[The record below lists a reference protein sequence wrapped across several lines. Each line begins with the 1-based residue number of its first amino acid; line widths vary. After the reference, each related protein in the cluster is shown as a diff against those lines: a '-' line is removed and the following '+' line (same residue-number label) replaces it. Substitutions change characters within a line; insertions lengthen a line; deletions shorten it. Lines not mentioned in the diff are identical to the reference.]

1 MSSMPTHATAAP
13 ATSTAGSIY
22 RRAVAEVDPAYTA
35 PALDAGR
42 RSTLKREVVLVFAV
56 SLGRSGVYAF
66 VSIMAALTAGKPL
79 ASQSATLNTSYAPGR
94 PTLDLVYQVLAI
106 VFTLVPVALAWH
118 FLVTGGERASRVLGI
133 DASQPGR
140 DAARGAVLA
149 ALVGGT
155 GLLLYISAYAV
166 GVSLQVAA
174 SGLPAVW
181 WSWPVLVGRAVMNAV
196 LEESLVAGYLLH
208 RLGQLGVRP
217 WRAVAASAVLRGS
230 YHLYQ
235 GFGGFVGNAAMGV
248 LFGRLYQRWGRTM
261 PLIIAHS
268 LIDIVAFIGYAL
280 LVGKVSWLP

>member
-1 MSSMPTHATAAP
+1 MPTHATADA
-13 ATSTAGSIY
+13 ATSAATSIY
-22 RRAVAEVDPAYTA
+22 RRAVAEVDPTYAV

-66 VSIMAALTAGKPL
+66 VSFTAALTSSRSL
-79 ASQSATLNTSYAPGR
+79 ASQTTTLNTSYAPGR
-94 PTLDLVYQVLAI
+94 PTLDLIYQVLAI
-106 VFTLVPVALAWH
+106 VFALVPVALAWH
-118 FLVTGGERASRVLGI
+118 FLAIGGERASRILGI

-140 DAARGAVLA
+140 DLGRGVVLA

-155 GLLLYISAYAV
+155 GLVFYLIAYAA
-166 GVSLQVAA
+166 GINLQVAA

-181 WSWPVLVGRAVMNAV
+181 WRWPVLISRAVMNAV

-217 WRAVAASAVLRGS
+217 WRAVAASALLRGS

-235 GFGGFVGNAAMGV
+235 GVGGFVGNAAMGV

-261 PLIIAHS
+261 PLIIAHA

-280 LVGKVSWLP
+280 LAGKVSWLP

>member
-1 MSSMPTHATAAP
+1 MPTHATADA
-13 ATSTAGSIY
+13 ATSAAASIY
-22 RRAVAEVDPAYTA
+22 RRAVAEVDPTYAV

-66 VSIMAALTAGKPL
+66 VSFAAALTSSRSL
-79 ASQSATLNTSYAPGR
+79 ASQTATLNTSYAPGR
-94 PTLDLVYQVLAI
+94 PTLDLIYQVLAI
-106 VFTLVPVALAWH
+106 VFALVPVALAWH
-118 FLVTGGERASRVLGI
+118 FLTIGGERASRILGI

-140 DAARGAVLA
+140 DLGRGVVLA

-155 GLLLYISAYAV
+155 GLVFYLVAYAA
-166 GVSLQVAA
+166 GINLQVAA

-181 WSWPVLVGRAVMNAV
+181 WRWPVLISRAVMNAV

-217 WRAVAASAVLRGS
+217 WRAVAASALLRGS

-235 GFGGFVGNAAMGV
+235 GVGGFVGNAAMGV

-261 PLIIAHS
+261 PLIIAHA

-280 LVGKVSWLP
+280 LAGKVSWLP

>member
-1 MSSMPTHATAAP
+1 MPTHATADA
-13 ATSTAGSIY
+13 ATSAAASIY
-22 RRAVAEVDPAYTA
+22 RRAVAEVDPTYAV

-66 VSIMAALTAGKPL
+66 VSFAAALTSSRSL
-79 ASQSATLNTSYAPGR
+79 ASQTATLNTSYAPGR
-94 PTLDLVYQVLAI
+94 PTLDLIYQVLAI
-106 VFTLVPVALAWH
+106 VFALVPVALAWH
-118 FLVTGGERASRVLGI
+118 FLAIGGERASRILGI

-140 DAARGAVLA
+140 DLGRGVVLA

-155 GLLLYISAYAV
+155 GLVFYLVAYAA
-166 GVSLQVAA
+166 GINLQVAA

-181 WSWPVLVGRAVMNAV
+181 WRWPVLISRAVMNAV

-217 WRAVAASAVLRGS
+217 WRAVAASALLRGS

-235 GFGGFVGNAAMGV
+235 GVVGNAAMGV

-261 PLIIAHS
+261 PLIIAHA

-280 LVGKVSWLP
+280 LAGKVSWLP

>member
-1 MSSMPTHATAAP
+1 MAD
-13 ATSTAGSIY
+13 
-22 RRAVAEVDPAYTA
+22 VDPTYTV
-35 PALDAGR
+35 PALDSGR

-66 VSIMAALTAGKPL
+66 ISFTAALTSSRSL
-79 ASQSATLNTSYAPGR
+79 ASQTATLNTSYAPGR
-94 PTLDLVYQVLAI
+94 PTLDLIYQVLAI
-106 VFTLVPVALAWH
+106 VFALVPVALAWH
-118 FLVTGGERASRVLGI
+118 FLTIGGERATRILGI

-140 DAARGAVLA
+140 DLGRGVVLA

-155 GLLLYISAYAV
+155 GLVFYLVAYAA
-166 GVSLQVAA
+166 GINLQVAA

-181 WSWPVLVGRAVMNAV
+181 WRWPVLISRAVMNAV

-235 GFGGFVGNAAMGV
+235 GVGGFVGNAAMGV

-261 PLIIAHS
+261 PLIIAHA

-280 LVGKVSWLP
+280 LAGKVSWLP

>member
-1 MSSMPTHATAAP
+1 MPAHATADA
-13 ATSTAGSIY
+13 ATSAAAAIY
-22 RRAVAEVDPAYTA
+22 RRAVAEVDPTYAV

-66 VSIMAALTAGKPL
+66 VSFMAALTSSRSL
-79 ASQSATLNTSYAPGR
+79 ASQTATLNTSYAPGR
-94 PTLDLVYQVLAI
+94 PTLDLIYQVLAI
-106 VFTLVPVALAWH
+106 VFALVPVALAWH
-118 FLVTGGERASRVLGI
+118 FLAIGGERASRILGI

-140 DAARGAVLA
+140 DLGRGVVLA

-155 GLLLYISAYAV
+155 GLVFYLVAYAA
-166 GVSLQVAA
+166 GINLQVAA

-181 WSWPVLVGRAVMNAV
+181 WRWPVLISRAVMNAV

-235 GFGGFVGNAAMGV
+235 GVGGFVGNAAMGV

-261 PLIIAHS
+261 PLIIAHA

-280 LVGKVSWLP
+280 LAGKVSWLP

>member
-1 MSSMPTHATAAP
+1 MPTHATAEA
-13 ATSTAGSIY
+13 ATSAAASIY
-22 RRAVAEVDPAYTA
+22 RRAVAEVDPTYAV

-66 VSIMAALTAGKPL
+66 VSFAAALTSSRSL
-79 ASQSATLNTSYAPGR
+79 ASQTATLNTSYAPGR
-94 PTLDLVYQVLAI
+94 PTLDLIYQVLAI
-106 VFTLVPVALAWH
+106 VFALVPVALAWH
-118 FLVTGGERASRVLGI
+118 FLAIGGERASRILGI

-140 DAARGAVLA
+140 DLGRGVVLA

-155 GLLLYISAYAV
+155 GLVFYLVAYAA
-166 GVSLQVAA
+166 GINLQVAA

-181 WSWPVLVGRAVMNAV
+181 WRWPVLISRAVMNAV

-217 WRAVAASAVLRGS
+217 WRAVAASALLRGS

-235 GFGGFVGNAAMGV
+235 GVGGFVGNAAMGV

-261 PLIIAHS
+261 PLIIAHA

-280 LVGKVSWLP
+280 LAGKVSWLP

>member
-1 MSSMPTHATAAP
+1 MPTHATADA
-13 ATSTAGSIY
+13 ATSAAASIY
-22 RRAVAEVDPAYTA
+22 RRAVAEVDPTYAV

-66 VSIMAALTAGKPL
+66 VSFAAALTSSRSL
-79 ASQSATLNTSYAPGR
+79 ASQTATLNTSYAPGR
-94 PTLDLVYQVLAI
+94 PTLDLIYQVLAI
-106 VFTLVPVALAWH
+106 VFALVPVALAWH
-118 FLVTGGERASRVLGI
+118 FLAIGGERASRILGI

-140 DAARGAVLA
+140 DLGRGVVLA

-155 GLLLYISAYAV
+155 GLVFYLVAYAA
-166 GVSLQVAA
+166 GINLQVAA

-181 WSWPVLVGRAVMNAV
+181 WRWPVLISRAVMNAV

-217 WRAVAASAVLRGS
+217 WRAVAASALLRGS

-235 GFGGFVGNAAMGV
+235 GVGGFVGNAAMGV

-261 PLIIAHS
+261 PLIIAHA

-280 LVGKVSWLP
+280 LAGKVSWLP

>member
-1 MSSMPTHATAAP
+1 MPTHATADA
-13 ATSTAGSIY
+13 ATSAAASIY
-22 RRAVAEVDPAYTA
+22 RRAVAEVDPTYAL

-66 VSIMAALTAGKPL
+66 VSFAAALTSSRSL
-79 ASQSATLNTSYAPGR
+79 ASQTATLNTSYAPGR
-94 PTLDLVYQVLAI
+94 PTLDLIYQVLAI
-106 VFTLVPVALAWH
+106 VFALVPVALAWH
-118 FLVTGGERASRVLGI
+118 FLAIGGERASRILGI

-140 DAARGAVLA
+140 DLGRGVVLA

-155 GLLLYISAYAV
+155 GLVFYLVAYAA
-166 GVSLQVAA
+166 GINLQVAA

-181 WSWPVLVGRAVMNAV
+181 WRWPVLISRAVMNAV

-217 WRAVAASAVLRGS
+217 WRAVAASALLRGS

-235 GFGGFVGNAAMGV
+235 GVGGFVGNAAMGV

-261 PLIIAHS
+261 PLIIAHA

-280 LVGKVSWLP
+280 LAGKVSWLP

>member
-1 MSSMPTHATAAP
+1 MPTHATADA
-13 ATSTAGSIY
+13 ATSAAASIY
-22 RRAVAEVDPAYTA
+22 RRAVAEVDPTYAV

-66 VSIMAALTAGKPL
+66 VSFTAALTSSRSL
-79 ASQSATLNTSYAPGR
+79 ASQTATLNTSYAPGR
-94 PTLDLVYQVLAI
+94 PTLDLIYQVLAI
-106 VFTLVPVALAWH
+106 VFALVPVALAWH
-118 FLVTGGERASRVLGI
+118 FLAIGGERASRILGI

-140 DAARGAVLA
+140 DLGRGVVLA

-155 GLLLYISAYAV
+155 GLVFYLVAYAA
-166 GVSLQVAA
+166 GVNLQVAA

-181 WSWPVLVGRAVMNAV
+181 WRWPVLISRAVMNAV

-235 GFGGFVGNAAMGV
+235 GVGGFVGNAAMGV

-261 PLIIAHS
+261 PLIIAHA

-280 LVGKVSWLP
+280 LAGKVSWLP

>member
-1 MSSMPTHATAAP
+1 MPTHATADA
-13 ATSTAGSIY
+13 ATSAAASIY
-22 RRAVAEVDPAYTA
+22 RRAVAEVDPTYAV

-42 RSTLKREVVLVFAV
+42 RSMLKREVVLVFAV

-66 VSIMAALTAGKPL
+66 VSFSAALTSSRSL
-79 ASQSATLNTSYAPGR
+79 ASQTATLNTSYAPGR
-94 PTLDLVYQVLAI
+94 PTLDLIYQVLAI
-106 VFTLVPVALAWH
+106 VFALVPVALAWH
-118 FLVTGGERASRVLGI
+118 FLAIGGERASRILGI

-140 DAARGAVLA
+140 DLGRGVVLA

-155 GLLLYISAYAV
+155 GLVFYLVAYTA
-166 GVSLQVAA
+166 GINLQVAA

-181 WSWPVLVGRAVMNAV
+181 WRWPVLISRAVMNAV

-217 WRAVAASAVLRGS
+217 WRAVAASALLRGS

-235 GFGGFVGNAAMGV
+235 GVGGFVGNAAMGV

-261 PLIIAHS
+261 PLIIAHA

-280 LVGKVSWLP
+280 LAGKVSWLP